1 MGFAKSETEQL
12 YATLSGCIPF
22 YGLCRFRAVEH
33 IMTSSPCGG
42 ELVMVLFNNGYPARI
57 HIIGSVGSGKTT
69 LAKTLSVKLNVPHY
83 ELDNVVRKRSKSGD
97 IRRSDEERDEYLAEI
112 VNSDTWIIEGA
123 HHKWVLEGFQ
133 KADLIIFL
141 DVGYHKRV
149 VRIVKRF
156 ILQKLGMEK
165 SNYRPTIRM
174 FKMMFV
180 WNASFERESKPEI
193 LSILRQ
199 YQDKLLVLKDN
210 TQVELVGHF
219 D

>member
-1 MGFAKSETEQL
+1 MS
-12 YATLSGCIPF
+12 
-22 YGLCRFRAVEH
+22 RNRAVER
-33 IMTSSPCGG
+33 IMTSSLHGG
-42 ELVMVLFNNGYPARI
+42 KLAMVSFKNSHPAKI

-69 LAKTLSVKLNVPHY
+69 LAKTLSVRLNVPYY
-83 ELDNVVRKRSKSGD
+83 ELDNVVWKRSKSGD
-97 IRRSDEERDEYLAEI
+97 IRRSDEERDAYLMEI
-112 VNSDTWIIEGA
+112 IDSDTWIIEGA
-123 HHKWVLEGFQ
+123 HHKWVLDGFQ

-141 DVGYHKRV
+141 DVDYHKRV

-180 WNASFERESKPEI
+180 WNASFERESKLEI

-210 TQVELVGHF
+210 T
-219 D
+219 